1 MPFFWLA
8 DQTLTLGMEWN
19 HDQLDDPASMQATN
33 SNGETIPGT
42 SGDPTQRSTK
52 NSATLTGI
60 YLEDNIEAVPG
71 TNLIPGIRF
80 DYHNQFGSNWS
91 PSLNLSGARRYVH
104 AEGRYR
110 ARV

>member
-1 MPFFWLA
+1 VPFFWLA

-71 TNLIPGIRF
+71 TNLIPGIA
-80 DYHNQFGSNWS
+80 SIIII
-91 PSLNLSGARRYVH
+91 SLAATGAQASICLRR
-104 AEGRYR
+104 
-110 ARV
+110 

>member
-33 SNGETIPGT
+33 SNGETIHGT
-42 SGDPTQRSTK
+42 
-52 NSATLTGI
+52 SATLR
-60 YLEDNIEAVPG
+60 NAVPKTAPPSPVSIWKIISKPFG

-91 PSLNLSGARRYVH
+91 PSLNLSGSSAIWSR
-104 AEGRYR
+104 
-110 ARV
+110 

>member
-1 MPFFWLA
+1 MKIMPPAVWNRRTTSEFNVPFFWLA

-33 SNGETIPGT
+33 SNGETIHGT

-60 YLEDNIEAVPG
+60 YLEDNIEAVLAP
-71 TNLIPGIRF
+71 T
-80 DYHNQFGSNWS
+80 
-91 PSLNLSGARRYVH
+91 
-104 AEGRYR
+104 
-110 ARV
+110 

>member
-33 SNGETIPGT
+33 SNGETIPT

-52 NSATLTGI
+52 TAPPSPVSI
-60 YLEDNIEAVPG
+60 WKIISKPFPG

-91 PSLNLSGARRYVH
+91 PSLNLSRARRYGH